1 MTPAVRIADAA
12 GASLAVAR
20 ALIREYADWLAID
33 LEYQNFE
40 RELALFPGDYV
51 PPHGALL
58 LAEVGADI
66 AGCVALRRLEPG
78 ICEMK
83 RLWVRGNFQ
92 GLGIGRSLAVAV
104 LERASRLG
112 YERIRLDTL
121 PRMTAALALYRDLG
135 FHDIPPYYPSPVPG
149 AIYLEKVLA
158 RA

>member
-1 MTPAVRIADAA
+1 
-12 GASLAVAR
+12 
-20 ALIREYADWLAID
+20 
-33 LEYQNFE
+33 
-40 RELALFPGDYV
+40 
-51 PPHGALL
+51 
-58 LAEVGADI
+58 
-66 AGCVALRRLEPG
+66 
-78 ICEMK
+78 
-83 RLWVRGNFQ
+83 
-92 GLGIGRSLAVAV
+92 V